1 MIELS
6 AASVAIPTE
15 HGDRAILESTTLRLA
30 EHRIALIGSNGS
42 GKSTLA
48 KLLNGLIEP
57 TSGSVTVHVE
67 GKALDTRRHGAA
79 VRRHVGFIFTD
90 PASQIVMPTVGE
102 DVALSF
108 RRSHPSK
115 RERLAAVSAHLAH
128 FGLEGREEQSVYTL
142 SGGQQQLLALASVL
156 AVRPS
161 IVVADEPTTLLDLRN
176 SRRITELLLSLEQ
189 QVIVATHDLDLAER
203 CDRTLVI
210 EEGRVVFDGV
220 GHAAVAHYRSLV

>member
-1 MIELS
+1 MIEL
-6 AASVAIPTE
+6 AEASVTVPTE
-15 HGDRAILESTTLRLA
+15 RGERVILEPTSLSLS

-57 TSGSVTVHVE
+57 TSGSVTVHT
-67 GKALDTRRHGAA
+67 GGTALDTRRHGAA
-79 VRRHVGFIFTD
+79 VRRHVGFVFTD

-108 RRSHPSK
+108 RRSHRSK
-115 RERLAAVSAHLAH
+115 RERWAAVSAHLAH
-128 FGLEGREEQSVYTL
+128 FGLESREEQSVYTL
-142 SGGQQQLLALASVL
+142 SGGQQQLLAIASVL
-156 AVRPS
+156 AVNPT

-176 SRRITELLLSLEQ
+176 SRRITELLLALEQ
-189 QVIVATHDLDLAER
+189 QVIVATHDLELAER

-210 EEGRVVFDGV
+210 EEGRVVFDGA
-220 GHAAVAHYRSLV
+220 GHDAVAHYRSLV